1 MSKTHRLTLA
11 VAAVL
16 ALGLAPVSAMAAP
29 KCPPGVPEGVGCGG
43 PDAKLAPA
51 GTYKVD
57 PGHTSVIVKVPHIG
71 YSYSV
76 FRFGKVDGS
85 LAWNPTAPAKSTL
98 QVTVWPASIE
108 TPVEGF
114 AKQLSGEGFLNT
126 AAFPQATFKSTAFR
140 QVSATRGKV
149 EGQLMLM
156 GRMRPVVIDVQLVG
170 AGSGFGG
177 KPRIGAEGQASI
189 NPQDFGL
196 PPVFDQP
203 IRLVLD
209 VEFERAD

>member
-1 MSKTHRLTLA
+1 MNHHYPAATA
-11 VAAVL
+11 VAV
-16 ALGLAPVSAMAAP
+16 ALGLASLPAVAEP
-29 KCPPGVPEGVGCGG
+29 KCPPGVPAGVGCGG
-43 PDAKLAPA
+43 SDLRLATA

-57 PGHTSVIVKVPHIG
+57 PGHTSVIAKVKHIG

-76 FRFGKVDGS
+76 FRFGKVDGPLTWDPAS
-85 LAWNPTAPAKSTL
+85 PAKSTL
-98 QVTVWPASIE
+98 TATVWPASIE

-114 AKQLSGEGFLNT
+114 ASELSGDKFLNT

-140 QVSATRGKV
+140 PTSATMGKV
-149 EGQLMLM
+149 DGTLSLM
-156 GRMRPVVIDVQLVG
+156 GKSRPVVIDVELVG

-177 KPRIGAEGQASI
+177 KPRIGIEGYAAI

-196 PPVFDQP
+196 APVFDQP

-209 VEFERAD
+209 VEFEKAS